1 MTDPRKNVIRFLI
14 CLVVAIVSL
23 AFALVLPVAA
33 HAWLRPSQTVTGQ
46 TTAEIDSPAPDRDK
60 PQPGDA
66 ETRDT
71 VIQLPVGGAPTRD
84 MRVVKSLYSG
94 RAESGLSLIYQ
105 ITFMNQGNSPAAD
118 VIVTDTLPPNVTYV
132 NNPYCAITPT
142 VAAGGTL
149 VWKVGTVTPGGTG
162 YLYAQVRITDTAPVG
177 SVLTNVVRVS
187 TRDVDIDSTN
197 DVYTLTT
204 TVTAPTRD
212 VGVSKSTSGPAFA
225 GQDLQYYISYYN
237 QGSLTATNII
247 ITDVLPISVTYLSH
261 SASGATTVVTGS
273 MLVLT
278 RSTLAGDAGGFV
290 SILVHI
296 ANDAQVGQ
304 VLTNVARISTS
315 DVDANLSN
323 NVYTHTIPIATLTRD
338 MYVSKSAIGGAARAG
353 SLITYEI
360 GFSNEGNYTATD
372 VVLTDTLPANTS
384 LVSWSGYMYN
394 PSYTDLTSAV
404 TPTVSG
410 NQVIW
415 KLGALGRDAYGY
427 IRPTVL
433 VTTAAPN
440 GAFLPNQADIST
452 GDPETD
458 YSNNTSVVAMTVT
471 PFCGPDA
478 SGYTCKDDT
487 MPGGPA
493 FNWVD
498 ATDGDKSYIAG
509 DDRYD
514 GPISVGFDLFFYGG
528 GYSELYLS
536 TNGLATF
543 GGGSTAYTN
552 RPLPY
557 SLAPTNLAAPFWDD
571 LQVCANQA
579 IYYKRGG
586 TAPNRYFVAEWAN
599 VSKLGDPTNPLT
611 FEVVLYE
618 TGQILY
624 QYQSLTGTLDSN
636 SVGIENSRGDTG
648 LQYSF
653 NQAQLVDG
661 RAILFIPDIKRVF
674 LPVILKN

>member
-1 MTDPRKNVIRFLI
+1 MTSPRKNVIRLLI
-14 CLVVAIVSL
+14 CLVVATLSL
-23 AFALVLPVAA
+23 AFALVLPVTA
-33 HAWLRPSQTVTGQ
+33 HTWLRPGQTVTGQ
-46 TTAEIDSPAPDRDK
+46 TPAEIDSPAPDRDK
-60 PQPGDA
+60 PQPGDV
-66 ETRDT
+66 ETGDAM
-71 VIQLPVGGAPTRD
+71 IQSSVAATPTRD
-84 MRVVKSLYSG
+84 MRVVKSLYNG
-94 RAESGLSLIYQ
+94 RAEPGLLLIYQ
-105 ITFMNQGNSPAAD
+105 ITFMNQGNSPAAN
-118 VIVTDTLPPNVTYV
+118 VVVTDTLPPNVTYIT
-132 NNPYCAITPT
+132 NPYCAITPT
-142 VAAGGTL
+142 VAAGDTL

-177 SVLTNVVRVS
+177 SVLTDVVRIS

-212 VGVSKSTSGPAFA
+212 VRVSKSAGVALA
-225 GQDLQYYISYYN
+225 GQDLQYSIGYYN

-247 ITDVLPISVTYLSH
+247 ITDILPISVTYLSH

-278 RSTLAGDAGGFV
+278 RSTLAGDSSGSV

-315 DVDANLSN
+315 DVDADLSN
-323 NVYTHTIPIATLTRD
+323 NVYTLTTPIVAPTRD

-360 GFSNEGNYTATD
+360 AFSSEGNYTATD

-384 LVSWSGYMYN
+384 LAYWSGYMYN
-394 PSYTDLTSAV
+394 PSYTNLTSVV

-415 KLGALGRDAYGY
+415 KLGAFGRDAYGS

-433 VTTAAPN
+433 VTTTAPN

-452 GDPETD
+452 SDPETT
-458 YSNNTSVVAMTVT
+458 YSNNTSVVTMTVT

-487 MPGGPA
+487 MPGGPS

-498 ATDGDKSYIAG
+498 ATDGEKSYIAG

-514 GPISVGFDLFFYGG
+514 GPISIGFNLFFYG

-543 GGGSTAYTN
+543 GGGSTAYAN

-557 SLAPTNLAAPFWDD
+557 SPTPNNLVAPFWDD

-579 IYYKRGG
+579 IYYKQGG

-599 VSKLGDPTNPLT
+599 VSKLSAPTRPLT

-618 TGQILY
+618 NGQILY

-653 NQAQLVDG
+653 NQAQLANG